1 MDLKKPSSLFLFL
14 AICVGYHAQS
24 GTVATGG
31 DVTSPAGSVSYSIG
45 QVDFRNIT
53 GSENNLNQ
61 GLQQPYEFFI
71 ISSVN
76 ESDLELSLNV
86 FPNPTRDA
94 VMLKIQGQDLNGL
107 QFQLYDELG
116 NLLTTQK
123 ILGQETQ
130 IQMAQYAMASY
141 FLKVT
146 KQNSEIKTFQI
157 IKNF

>member
-1 MDLKKPSSLFLFL
+1 MNLKKPSSVFLFL
-14 AICVGYHAQS
+14 GMCGVCQAQS

-31 DVTSPAGSVSYSIG
+31 DVTSPTGSVSYSIG
-45 QVDFRNIT
+45 QVDFRNIS

-71 ISSVN
+71 ISSID

-94 VMLKIQGQDLNGL
+94 VMLKIQGQELSGL

-116 NLLTTQK
+116 NLLITQK
-123 ILGQETQ
+123 IMGQETM
-130 IQMAQYAMASY
+130 IQMSQYAMASY

-146 KQNSEIKTFQI
+146 QQNAEIKTFQI